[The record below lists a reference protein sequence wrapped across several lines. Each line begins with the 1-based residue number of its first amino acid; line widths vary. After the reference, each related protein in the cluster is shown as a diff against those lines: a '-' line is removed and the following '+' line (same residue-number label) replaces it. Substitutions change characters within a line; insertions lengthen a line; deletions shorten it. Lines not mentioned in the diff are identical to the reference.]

1 MHNYESKIQNQIL
14 SFSCFDPI
22 GNQGGVSK
30 VIREHMRLFLD
41 AGYCYAL
48 LFPIAKVKTR
58 LWGYLINN
66 EFQSLISTGDVCDRI
81 AKTGALMSP
90 GERRGTEECGI
101 VEIHLHHLMR
111 MNLDEVTEIVDL
123 CKVPVKFFVHD
134 FYSCCPS
141 INFMD
146 SAGKYCGDSAVS
158 EDKCC
163 RCALYESASRHW
175 ERMNDFFQK
184 LEDRLT
190 VVAPSQY
197 ALSVWL
203 KSFGE
208 IKCYTKVMP
217 LQKEEGFYA
226 GNCGIRKADEPLRI
240 AYVGSCVAM
249 KGYVQWKTAVAACM
263 KEKNNYRFYVFGDA
277 KEKIDGVTNI
287 SVNVSK
293 VATDMV
299 DKLREHEIDV
309 AIINSLCGETYSYT
323 FHECLAANAYIVTNR
338 FSGNVAAKVLDKG
351 NGTVLES
358 PDDLADFLIGE
369 EMLRSCILYFREKS
383 SPPDRMVP
391 NADIVKMVSGTA
403 EALKGANTGNIKVI
417 FPLKISQRL
426 YAKVLTAGYRIA
438 RYIKEVSH

>member
-1 MHNYESKIQNQIL
+1 MQNKIL

-30 VIREHMRLFLD
+30 VIREHMRLFQD
-41 AGYCYAL
+41 AGYCYTL
-48 LFPIAKVKTR
+48 LFPIAKVKTK
-58 LWGYLINN
+58 LWGNLINN
-66 EFQSLISTGDVCDRI
+66 EFQTLISTEDVCNRI
-81 AKTGALMSP
+81 AKEG
-90 GERRGTEECGI
+90 GI

-111 MNLDEVTEIVDL
+111 MNLDDVTEIVDL
-123 CKVPVKFFVHD
+123 CKAPVKFFVHD

-146 SAGKYCGDSAVS
+146 CTGKYCGDSAVS
-158 EDKCC
+158 EEKC
-163 RCALYESASRHW
+163 RHCAMYKSASGHW
-175 ERMNDFFQK
+175 ERMEKFFQR

-208 IKCYTKVMP
+208 IKCHTKVMP
-217 LQKEEGFYA
+217 LQKAEGVYA
-226 GNCGIRKADEPLRI
+226 GNRGIRKADEPLRI
-240 AYVGSCVAM
+240 AYVGSCMAM
-249 KGYVQWKTAVAACM
+249 KGYAQWKTAVAACM
-263 KEKNNYRFYVFGDA
+263 KEKKNYRFYILGDA

-299 DKLREHEIDV
+299 DKLRKHEIDV

-338 FSGNVAAKVLDKG
+338 FSGNVAAQVLDKE

-358 PDDLADFLIGE
+358 PDDLTDFLICE
-369 EMLRSCILYFREKS
+369 ETLRSCFPYFREKS
-383 SPPDRMVP
+383 SPPNRMVP
-391 NADIVKMVSGTA
+391 NADIVKMVLGTA
-403 EALKGANTGNIKVI
+403 ESLKGANTGHIKV
-417 FPLKISQRL
+417 FPPLKILLRL
-426 YAKVLTAGYRIA
+426 YAKFLTAGYRIA